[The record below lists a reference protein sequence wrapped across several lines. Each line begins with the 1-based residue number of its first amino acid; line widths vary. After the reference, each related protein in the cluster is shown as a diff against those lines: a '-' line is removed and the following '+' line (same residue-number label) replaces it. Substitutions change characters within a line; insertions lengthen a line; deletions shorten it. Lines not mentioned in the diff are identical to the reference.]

1 MHADLPTR
9 VKRCIERHAMFSPGE
24 RVAVGC
30 SGGADSSCLLHVLAE
45 GLREWS
51 LSLVAVY
58 VDHGLRDDTRA
69 EREWVRRL
77 AGRCGAEYVEM
88 KVDVPA
94 RVAATGESVQEAAR
108 ELRYEALRRAAAAQ
122 GARRIAV
129 GHTLTDQAETV
140 LMQALRGAGLR
151 GLSGIA
157 PVLGDIVRP
166 LLWVSRA
173 ETESYCREH
182 GLEYVDDPS
191 NASDTYLR
199 NRIRRRLFPLLA
211 GINPA
216 AERHLAQLAEIAR
229 EEDAVVAAE
238 AERAARALFEVQE
251 AEGAVAVR
259 VDGKALTGLSRAI
272 ARRLVRRAYGMAA
285 GDEKGLDFDH
295 VEEVLERAPESRGSF
310 TIGVFG
316 GVAVRNEYGRVVF
329 EPSGAN
335 RAEPQPERPVNVP
348 GETVHA
354 GLAVR
359 LRAQVVDGPLS
370 AVRVRFPPGPRR
382 ALLDWEKLAPPL
394 AVRSRKE
401 GDRLQPLGL
410 SGTKKVKDI
419 LIDAK
424 VPKSQ
429 REKVPVV
436 ADRRGVVWVVGYAL
450 AERVRAGEES
460 RRILCLEAEPL

>member
-1 MHADLPTR
+1 
-9 VKRCIERHAMFSPGE
+9 MFSPGE

-58 VDHGLRDDTRA
+58 VDHGLRDNTRA

-88 KVDVPA
+88 KVDVPGGW
-94 RVAATGESVQEAAR
+94 RPPGNRCRRPPGSSATKRCGG
-108 ELRYEALRRAAAAQ
+108 RR
-122 GARRIAV
+122 RRKRPP
-129 GHTLTDQAETV
+129 DR
-140 LMQALRGAGLR
+140 RGPHLDGPGGDRAHAGPEGRRSPGPL
-151 GLSGIA
+151 GIA

-166 LLWVSRA
+166 LLWVSHA

-259 VDGKALTGLSRAI
+259 VDGKASTGLSRAI

-295 VEEVLERAPESRGSF
+295 VEEVLERAAESRGSF

-316 GVAVRNEYGRVVF
+316 GVRCEMNTAGWCSSR
-329 EPSGAN
+329 PGAN

-348 GETVHA
+348 GGTVHA

-370 AVRVRFPPGPRR
+370 AVRVRFLPAPGGRSSTGRSSHPRWWSGPQRGRPPAAAG
-382 ALLDWEKLAPPL
+382 L
-394 AVRSRKE
+394 VRHQE
-401 GDRLQPLGL
+401 
-410 SGTKKVKDI
+410 VKDI

-429 REKVPVV
+429 RERCRWGRGPPG
-436 ADRRGVVWVVGYAL
+436 RRLGGGLCAG
-450 AERVRAGEES
+450 RAGS
-460 RRILCLEAEPL
+460 GGRGEPPDPLP